1 MWDIATDIR
10 KAIITAISPLTLSG
24 VTLPVYDSEL
34 PPTINPANYQNSAA
48 YVLITD
54 QNETETTNNDC
65 TIRQNATFQISIVT
79 KFPQGSGG
87 KKLSENISNAIQ
99 QKMTLQ
105 YLTLPIDLQAINI
118 RKNFSRVQIEQGT
131 SQIAYQKILS
141 YTLDIFF
148 VSW

>member
-1 MWDIATDIR
+1 MRDIATDIR
-10 KAIITAISPLTLSG
+10 KAIINAISPLTLSG

-34 PPTINPANYQNSAA
+34 PPGINPAVYQGSQS

-54 QNETETTNNDC
+54 QNENETTNNDC
-65 TIRQNATFQISIVT
+65 SIRQNATFQISIIT

-99 QKMTLQ
+99 QKMTLD
-105 YLTLPIDLQAINI
+105 YLTLPVDLQAINI
-118 RKNFSRVQIEQGT
+118 RKNFSRVQIEQGS

-148 VSW
+148 VS

>member
-1 MWDIATDIR
+1 MRDIATDIR

-148 VSW
+148 VS

>member
-1 MWDIATDIR
+1 MRDIATDIR
-10 KAIITAISPLTLSG
+10 IAIINAISPLTLSG
-24 VTLPVYDSEL
+24 TIIPVHDTEL
-34 PPTINPANYQNSAA
+34 PTGIQPAYYQTSRA

-65 TIRQNATFQISIVT
+65 SIRQNVTYQISIIT
-79 KFPQGSGG
+79 KFPQGNGG

-105 YLTLPIDLQAINI
+105 YLTLPADLQAINI
-118 RKNFSRVQIEQGT
+118 RKNFSRVQIEQGS

-141 YTLDIFF
+141 YTLDVFF
-148 VSW
+148 VS

>member
-1 MWDIATDIR
+1 MRDIATDIR
-10 KAIITAISPLTLSG
+10 IAVIDAITPLTLSG

-34 PPTINPANYQNSAA
+34 PPTINPANYVNSAA

-65 TIRQNATFQISIVT
+65 SIRQNATFQINIVT

-99 QKMTLQ
+99 QKMNLD
-105 YLTLPIDLQAINI
+105 DLIFPLDLEVINI
-118 RKNFSRVQIEQGT
+118 RKNFSRVQIEQGS

-148 VSW
+148 VS

>member
-1 MWDIATDIR
+1 MREIATDIR
-10 KAIITAISPLTLSG
+10 KAIISAISPLTLSG

-54 QNETETTNNDC
+54 QNEIETTNNDC
-65 TIRQNATFQISIVT
+65 SIRQNASFQISIVT

-105 YLTLPIDLQAINI
+105 YLILPADLQAINI
-118 RKNFSRVQIEQGT
+118 RKNFSRVQIEQGS

-141 YTLDIFF
+141 YTLDIFQ
-148 VSW
+148 VS

>member
-1 MWDIATDIR
+1 MRDIATDIR
-10 KAIITAISPLTLSG
+10 VAIINAISPLTLSG
-24 VTLPVYDSEL
+24 VTIPVYDTEL

-148 VSW
+148 VS

>member
-1 MWDIATDIR
+1 MREIATDIR
-10 KAIITAISPLTLSG
+10 IAIINAISPLVLSG
-24 VTLPVYDSEL
+24 VTIPVSDTEL
-34 PPTINPANYQNSAA
+34 PPGINPANYQGSQA
-48 YVLITD
+48 YVLIND
-54 QNETETTNNDC
+54 QNEAETTNNDC
-65 TIRQNATFQISIVT
+65 SIRQNATFQISIIT

-99 QKMTLQ
+99 QKMTLE
-105 YLTLPIDLQAINI
+105 YLNLPADLQAINI

-148 VSW
+148 VS

>member
-1 MWDIATDIR
+1 MREIATDIR

-34 PPTINPANYQNSAA
+34 PPTILPANYQNSAA

-105 YLTLPIDLQAINI
+105 YLTLPVDLQAINI
-118 RKNFSRVQIEQGT
+118 RKNFSRVQIEQGS

-148 VSW
+148 VS